1 MNTFKE
7 IKRVHLAEESL
18 IELSSVEK
26 DPLIHRTLLEL
37 DREFHHAP
45 RSEQLDFIN
54 SQIEI
59 YPERS
64 WMYFHR
70 AIIFSNYI
78 FDDDSEPVDF
88 DGTYDVEADLKTC
101 LKLDPL
107 FGEALYLRA
116 KLIEAEI
123 IEGAMNDAI
132 FLYEAAMKL
141 CARISS
147 LCLLQLQRIDRE
159 YFYVEG
165 QYFKVD

>member
-1 MNTFKE
+1 MNTLKE

-18 IELSSVEK
+18 VELSLVQQ
-26 DPLIHRTLLEL
+26 DPLIHKTLLEL
-37 DREFHHAP
+37 DREFDNAP

-64 WMYFHR
+64 WIYFHR

-78 FDDDSEPVDF
+78 FDDDSEPLDF
-88 DGTYDVEADLKTC
+88 DRNYDVEADLKTC
-101 LKLDPL
+101 LKLDPI

-123 IEGAMNDAI
+123 IEGTINDVI
-132 FLYEAAMKL
+132 FLYEAAMNISP
-141 CARISS
+141 RIAAFGLS
-147 LCLLQLQRIDRE
+147 QLQRIERE

-165 QYFKVD
+165 RYFKVD